1 MKIKYKNSLA
11 FGGIMMR
18 KTLTF
23 QLGTIIVGI
32 IVAMLVISSF
42 ATYKTAYDK
51 LYEAAGVEAYGCAN
65 ITTGLIESEDVVK
78 MLNGDSATIESV
90 GEQLN
95 WTVNHKSI
103 FETQYIL
110 DLDGNIL
117 ALDDNLR
124 ETGFAPG
131 DAYHLDKDALAMLLE
146 MKHPT
151 YTELYDF
158 GGMERLSGYAPIFE
172 NHDPNGKIIAISVI
186 DFDGS
191 IVSERTWDVVRN
203 GVLVGLIPMILA
215 SIVTILLIRRKTK
228 PISALIAHA
237 KEIAEGNLAIKDT
250 EVQSNDEIGDLG
262 RTLNAMTANLRNM
275 IGTMKLT
282 STQLTRN
289 SLETAASLDEMDIA
303 VQQISVNMGEAVSS
317 ITDGSINAEHSSTI
331 LATLADEL
339 QHSKESADLSVAN
352 SKITMKTA
360 QEGQNRASEI
370 NSDME
375 KIRLASIETGSTI
388 ESLNE
393 STTKIQNITNSIAGI
408 AAQTNLLALNASIEA
423 ARAGEHGKGF
433 AVVAEEVR
441 KLAEQSNKEV
451 LEVESLVKDITERIQ
466 QVVTSTGESTKLIEN
481 GTATVRLTADTL
493 GDISSAVSKTVDEIS
508 TISKMATAEAEN
520 SGRVVALINELAKSI
535 HAIEDTTNSISAAT
549 QQTSASIEEVAGR
562 SSETS
567 RMAQELENVVGQF
580 KL

>member
-1 MKIKYKNSLA
+1 
-11 FGGIMMR
+11 MR

-32 IVAMLVISSF
+32 IVAMLVITSF

-51 LYEAAGVEAYGCAN
+51 LYDAAGVEAYGCAN
-65 ITTGLIESEDVVK
+65 ITTGLIKPGDVEK
-78 MLNGDSATIESV
+78 MLNGDNATIDAV

-95 WTVNHKSI
+95 WTVDHKAI

-110 DLDGNIL
+110 DLEGNIL

-124 ETGFAPG
+124 KTGFSPG

-151 YTELYDF
+151 YTELYKF

-172 NHDPNGKIIAISVI
+172 NHDPNGKVIAISVI

-191 IVSERTWDVVRN
+191 IVAERTWDVVRN
-203 GVLVGLIPMILA
+203 GVLVSLIPMVLA
-215 SIVTILLIRRKTK
+215 SIITIFLIRRKTK
-228 PISALIAHA
+228 PISVLIAHA
-237 KEIAEGNLAIKDT
+237 KEIADGNLAIEDT
-250 EVQSNDEIGDLG
+250 QIKSNDEIGDLG
-262 RTLNAMTANLRNM
+262 HTLNTMTANLRNV
-275 IGTMKLT
+275 IGTMRST
-282 STQLTRN
+282 STELTRN
-289 SLETAASLDEMDIA
+289 SFDTAASLDEMNIA
-303 VQQISVNMGEAVSS
+303 VQQISVNMSDAASS
-317 ITDGSINAEHSSTI
+317 IADGSINAERSSGI
-331 LATLADEL
+331 LITLADEI
-339 QHSKESADLSVAN
+339 QDSKNSADISVAN
-352 SKITMKTA
+352 SKITMQTA
-360 QEGQNRASEI
+360 QEGQKHASEI

-375 KIRLASIETGSTI
+375 KIRQASIETGSTI

-441 KLAEQSNKEV
+441 KLAEQSNEEV
-451 LEVESLVKDITERIQ
+451 LEVEKLVKDITERIQ
-466 QVVTSTGESTKLIEN
+466 QVVTSTDESTKLIET
-481 GTATVRLTADTL
+481 GSVTVRSTAESL
-493 GDISSAVSKTVDEIS
+493 GEISSAVSKTVDEIS
-508 TISKMATAEAEN
+508 IISEMATAEAEN
-520 SGRVVALINELAKSI
+520 SGSVVQLISELTKSI
-535 HAIEDTTNSISAAT
+535 HAIEDTINSISAVT
-549 QQTSASIEEVAGR
+549 QQTSASIEEVADR

-567 RMAQELENVVGQF
+567 RMAQELEKIVGQF